1 MGYSTDTYV
10 RKKSRTKKQEER
22 EQKITVR
29 KNDHKIRGRK
39 RKIEGINKL

>member
-22 EQKITVR
+22 EKRQKTANSR
-29 KNDHKIRGRK
+29 RRYKIGK
-39 RKIEGINKL
+39 KDGLNILK

>member
-22 EQKITVR
+22 EKRQETANNRRRYKIG
-29 KNDHKIRGRK
+29 KKDGLNILK
-39 RKIEGINKL
+39 

>member
-22 EQKITVR
+22 EKRQETANNRRIYK
-29 KNDHKIRGRK
+29 RGK
-39 RKIEGINKL
+39 KDGLNILK